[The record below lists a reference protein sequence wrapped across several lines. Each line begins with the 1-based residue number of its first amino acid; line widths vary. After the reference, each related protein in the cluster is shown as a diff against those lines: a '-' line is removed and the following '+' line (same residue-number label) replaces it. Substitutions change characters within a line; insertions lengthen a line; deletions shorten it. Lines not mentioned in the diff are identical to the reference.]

1 MREGESPSMGIP
13 RLFNIFDMPEIKS
26 VRAVSSL
33 RQDVNLEEVWGG
45 INKARKV
52 RTSGKD
58 VVKFE
63 EGKGKYLLLFP
74 SGYVQIYA
82 PSEEEVRE
90 VLKSFR
96 DDLYENGFLE

>member
-1 MREGESPSMGIP
+1 MREGESPSMDIP

-33 RQDVNLEEVWGG
+33 RQEINLEKVWGG
-45 INKARKV
+45 VSKARKV

-58 VVKFE
+58 VVKYE

-82 PSEEEVRE
+82 PSKEEVRE

-96 DDLYENGFLE
+96 DALYETGLLK

>member
-1 MREGESPSMGIP
+1 MVKGETQSMDIP
-13 RLFNIFDMPEIKS
+13 RLFNIFDIPEVKS

-33 RQDVNLEEVWGG
+33 RKNVDLEEVWEKV
-45 INKARKV
+45 NRAKKV
-52 RTSGKD
+52 RTSGKN

-63 EGKGKYLLLFP
+63 KGKGQYLLLFP

-82 PSEEEVRE
+82 PDKEKIRE

-96 DDLYENGFLE
+96 DELFDIGML